1 MATVPDL
8 STYGPELLISRRLL
22 LNTASAT
29 SHQVVDSMSWDS
41 FFTTWAAYSR
51 ARAMSDPDGHA
62 FGSGNSP
69 PPEYVQPEISAPGMV
84 ISNVHAVNM
93 QRGCGEPFRS
103 ISSVPAVMRANTAAV
118 TAEYCRGPDAVGG
131 GDAGAA
137 LQRPQHANHDFDFSL
152 PTGLHWPEMRFE
164 NFFFLL
170 PSRAA
175 TGARKGEAGLYPDEG
190 LEVTFGMEESCFARH
205 EKDAELLQ
213 FCENGSR
220 RLRAPGLQLRSRVR
234 RGDGDS

>member
-1 MATVPDL
+1 
-8 STYGPELLISRRLL
+8 
-22 LNTASAT
+22 
-29 SHQVVDSMSWDS
+29 
-41 FFTTWAAYSR
+41 
-51 ARAMSDPDGHA
+51 
-62 FGSGNSP
+62 
-69 PPEYVQPEISAPGMV
+69 
-84 ISNVHAVNM
+84 
-93 QRGCGEPFRS
+93 
-103 ISSVPAVMRANTAAV
+103 MRANTAAV

-220 RLRAPGLQLRSRVR
+220 RLRAPELQLRSRVR

>member
-1 MATVPDL
+1 MP
-8 STYGPELLISRRLL
+8 
-22 LNTASAT
+22 
-29 SHQVVDSMSWDS
+29 
-41 FFTTWAAYSR
+41 
-51 ARAMSDPDGHA
+51 
-62 FGSGNSP
+62 
-69 PPEYVQPEISAPGMV
+69 
-84 ISNVHAVNM
+84 
-93 QRGCGEPFRS
+93 
-103 ISSVPAVMRANTAAV
+103 
-118 TAEYCRGPDAVGG
+118 
-131 GDAGAA
+131 
-137 LQRPQHANHDFDFSL
+137 L

-220 RLRAPGLQLRSRVR
+220 RLRAPELQLRSRVR